1 VLETIGSTQ
10 LLWGQAERPEAR
22 GTSLKTDD
30 RSWFEP
36 LVRSLGRPAWKYAF
50 VLVHDVDVAQD
61 LVQEAFAKVW
71 ASANTPAAE
80 VEFRRYLYRTII
92 NLAHNYRS
100 QQIRAATLRD
110 TDPALIDPLDEVD
123 RRAGDMAVRTALKGL
138 SVRERQAIYLR
149 YYEDQ
154 SFAETARIM
163 GTPHV
168 TVRVIVHRALRKLK
182 RQLQANASGD
192 KVAI

>member
-1 VLETIGSTQ
+1 MRAG
-10 LLWGQAERPEAR
+10 GKAR
-22 GTSLKTDD
+22 RKGDFLKTDD

-50 VLVHDVDVAQD
+50 VLVHDVDIAQD
-61 LVQEAFAKVW
+61 LVQEAFARVW
-71 ASANTPAAE
+71 ASANTPKAE

-100 QQIRAATLRD
+100 QQSRAASLRV
-110 TDPALIDPLDEVD
+110 TDPAPRDPLDEVD
-123 RRAGDMAVRTALKGL
+123 RRADDIAVRTALRGL

-163 GTPHV
+163 GTPQV
-168 TVRVIVHRALRKLK
+168 TVRVIVHRALGKLR
-182 RQLQANASGD
+182 RQLQANSSED
-192 KVAI
+192 KVAIS